1 MSTSP
6 ESLASA
12 SDSGGRSSEA
22 KDKLARLTLT
32 DEQRQTARPEGRRR
46 RISLITAAGLVSV
59 LVAVVAFDWLVPG
72 DDTAPEA
79 GGPTAN
85 MSVAELRAAVPTTKP
100 IASGFTAGGFV
111 EARRL
116 ADLSPAIDGVVQEI
130 NVALGSF
137 VSQGDVILALDAD
150 SLRAEVDITA
160 ADLVAAEARLRLLE
174 AGARVEEIAAA
185 EADSKAAEAA
195 FEDARAARIRLESL
209 EDRSIVSEESVDQA
223 RYAEAET
230 LAQYDAATANERLIK
245 SGNRAEDI
253 DVARANVTRAAADL
267 ERTKARLSDTF
278 VYAPFDGV
286 IVRLDTEIGEGLV
299 AELGPTV
306 TIADLSEIWLRVD
319 VPENRIASVAPG
331 DPVEAIVDAIG
342 SQVLPATVV
351 EISPIA
357 DRQTNTVE
365 VAVRLDQVDPRIR
378 PNMTGRVNFVAK
390 TQE

>member
-1 MSTSP
+1 MSVSP
-6 ESLASA
+6 ESIPSA
-12 SDSGGRSSEA
+12 SDSDGRGSEA
-22 KDKLARLTLT
+22 KDQLARLTLT
-32 DEQRQTARPEGRRR
+32 DEQRQTAQPDRKRQQ
-46 RISLITAAGLVSV
+46 ISFITAAGLVCV
-59 LVAVVAFDWLVPG
+59 LVAVVVFNWLVPG
-72 DDTAPEA
+72 DDPVPDA
-79 GGPTAN
+79 GGPAAN
-85 MSVAELRAAVPTTKP
+85 MSAAEIRAAVPAAKP
-100 IASGFTAGGFV
+100 IAGGFTAGGFV

-116 ADLSPAIDGVVQEI
+116 ADLSPAMDGVVQEI
-130 NVALGSF
+130 NVTLGSF

-150 SLRAEVDITA
+150 SLRAEVDIA
-160 ADLVAAEARLRLLE
+160 AAELAAAEARLRLLE

-185 EADSKAAEAA
+185 EADSKAAKAA

-209 EDRSIVSEESVDQA
+209 EDRSIVSEESVDRA
-223 RYAEAET
+223 RYAEAEV
-230 LAQYDAATANERLIK
+230 LAHYDAATANEMLTK

-253 DVARANVTRAAADL
+253 DAGRANVTRAAADL

-319 VPENRIASVAPG
+319 VPENRIASIAPG
-331 DPVEAIVDAIG
+331 DRAEAIVDAIG
-342 SQVLPATVV
+342 SQVVPATVV
-351 EISPIA
+351 EIAPMA

-378 PNMTGRVNFVAK
+378 PNMSGRVNFVAK

>member
-1 MSTSP
+1 MSVSP
-6 ESLASA
+6 ESFPSA

-22 KDKLARLTLT
+22 KDKLARMTLT
-32 DEQRQTARPEGRRR
+32 DEQRQTAQPDGNRY
-46 RISLITAAGLVSV
+46 RIAFITAAGLVCV
-59 LVAVVAFDWLVPG
+59 LVVVVAFNWLLSG
-72 DDTAPEA
+72 DDPVPEA
-79 GGPTAN
+79 GGSTAD
-85 MSVAELRAAVPTTKP
+85 MSAAEIRAAVPATKP
-100 IASGFTAGGFV
+100 AASGFTAGGFV

-137 VSQGDVILALDAD
+137 VSQGDVILSLDAD
-150 SLRAEVDITA
+150 SLRAEVDIA
-160 ADLVAAEARLRLLE
+160 EADLAAAEARLRLLE
-174 AGARVEEIAAA
+174 AGARIEEIAAA
-185 EADSKAAEAA
+185 EADSKAAKAA

-209 EDRSIVSEESVDQA
+209 EDRFIVSEESVDQA
-223 RYAEAET
+223 RYAEAEA
-230 LAQYDAATANERLIK
+230 LAQYDSATANERLIK

-253 DVARANVTRAAADL
+253 DAGRASVTRAAADL

-319 VPENRIASVAPG
+319 VPENRIASIAPG
-331 DPVEAIVDAIG
+331 DPAEAIVDAIG
-342 SQVLPATVV
+342 SQVVPATVV
-351 EISPIA
+351 EIAPMA

-378 PNMTGRVNFVAK
+378 PNMSGRVNFVAK

>member
-59 LVAVVAFDWLVPG
+59 LVAVVAFNWLVPG
-72 DDTAPEA
+72 DDTVPEA

-85 MSVAELRAAVPTTKP
+85 MSAAELRAAVPTTKP

-150 SLRAEVDITA
+150 SLRAEVDIA
-160 ADLVAAEARLRLLE
+160 EADLVAAEARLRLLE

-253 DVARANVTRAAADL
+253 DAARANVTRAAADL

-331 DPVEAIVDAIG
+331 DPAEAIVDAIG

-378 PNMTGRVNFVAK
+378 PNMSGRVNFVAK

>member
-1 MSTSP
+1 MSVPP
-6 ESLASA
+6 ESIPSA
-12 SDSGGRSSEA
+12 SDAGGRSSEA
-22 KDKLARLTLT
+22 KDKLARMTLT
-32 DEQRQTARPEGRRR
+32 DEQRQTAQPDGDRY
-46 RISLITAAGLVSV
+46 RIAFITAAGVVCV
-59 LVAVVAFDWLVPG
+59 LVAVVAFNWLVPG
-72 DDTAPEA
+72 DNAVPAAD
-79 GGPTAN
+79 GSTAN
-85 MSVAELRAAVPTTKP
+85 MSAAEIRAAVPATKP
-100 IASGFTAGGFV
+100 ITSGFTAGGFV

-116 ADLSPAIDGVVQEI
+116 ADLSPAMDGVVQEI

-150 SLRAEVDITA
+150 SLRAEVDIA
-160 ADLVAAEARLRLLE
+160 EADLAAAEARLRLLE
-174 AGARVEEIAAA
+174 AGARVEEIAAV
-185 EADSKAAEAA
+185 EAGSKAAKAA

-209 EDRSIVSEESVDQA
+209 EDRSIVSAESVDRA
-223 RYAEAET
+223 RYAEAEA
-230 LAQYDAATANERLIK
+230 LAQYDAATANERLTK

-253 DVARANVTRAAADL
+253 DAGRANVTRAAADL

-319 VPENRIASVAPG
+319 VPENRIASIAPG
-331 DPVEAIVDAIG
+331 DPAEAIVDAIG
-342 SQVLPATVV
+342 SQVVPATVV
-351 EISPIA
+351 EIAPMA

-378 PNMTGRVNFVAK
+378 PNMSGRVNFVAK